1 MKLKSIFR
9 KNTIIILIVLL
20 QLSFGSSS
28 CTQKFTIPV
37 LPDTQKE
44 INYKPEMFTSQM
56 EWLASH
62 KDSLKIPI
70 VLHVG
75 DVVDFDN
82 HDHYKI
88 ASEGF
93 SILDRAKVPYAIAIG
108 NHDTEVVGEFS
119 GGITPGDANAN
130 LRKTT
135 KFNSYFPVE
144 RFTLQKDRFENN
156 ISDNASYTFKAGR
169 LNWLVLTLEFCA
181 RQEAVDWANQVIS
194 KYPKHNVIVLTHYH
208 LESNGE
214 IGTHNASC
222 SSVSIQSIYD
232 QLIKQHPNILMV
244 LSGHHGKSVWRDDIG
259 ENGNHIY
266 QILQDY
272 QGEDHGGGYIRLLEI
287 DPKAGKIS
295 AKMYSPFYNQTKND
309 FSIFSFSGVK
319 FIGQKSKHK

>member
-37 LPDTQKE
+37 LPDTQRE
-44 INYKPEMFTSQM
+44 VNYQPEMFTSQM
-56 EWLASH
+56 EWLASQ

-75 DVVDFDN
+75 DVVDDPN
-82 HDHYKI
+82 DDQYKI
-88 ASEGF
+88 ASEGY

-108 NHDTEVVGEFS
+108 NHDRDRGKAAVNENT
-119 GGITPGDANAN
+119 NH
-130 LRKTT
+130 RKTT
-135 KFNSYFPVE
+135 MFNSYFPVE

-156 ISDNASYTFKAGR
+156 NSDNASYTFKAGR

-181 RQEAVDWANQVIS
+181 RQDAVDWANQIIP

-208 LESNGE
+208 LESDGE

-287 DPKAGKIS
+287 DPKAETIS

-309 FSIFSFSGVK
+309 ASIFSFSGVK
-319 FIGQKSKHK
+319 FIGK